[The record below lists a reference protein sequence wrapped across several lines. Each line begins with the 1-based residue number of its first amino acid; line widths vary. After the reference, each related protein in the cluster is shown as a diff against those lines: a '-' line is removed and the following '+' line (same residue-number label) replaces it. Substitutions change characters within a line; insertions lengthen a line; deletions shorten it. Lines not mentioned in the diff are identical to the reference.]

1 MRANIP
7 KMDKRLDCLREDL
20 KETGKNANNL
30 PTAGLSTQIHVL
42 TERIT
47 KLEASRY
54 TKWRS
59 LIKAKDHL
67 EGELFATGYWTRVN
81 KEKGPRDIIYTV
93 LKPNH
98 DQKQAESSETRS
110 DKMADIVRDYRNN
123 LQNDDPREVESL
135 RREIA
140 IRKVLGAVKT
150 RLTDE

>member
-7 KMDKRLDCLREDL
+7 KMDKRLDCLRKDL
-20 KETGKNANNL
+20 KQTGKNANNL
-30 PTAGLSTQIHVL
+30 PTAGLGTQTHVL

-47 KLEASRY
+47 KPGASRY

-81 KEKGPRDIIYTV
+81 KEKGPGDIIYTI

-98 DQKQAESSETRS
+98 DPKQAESSETRS
-110 DKMADIVRDYRNN
+110 EKMADIVRDYRNN
-123 LQNDDPREVESL
+123 LQNDNPREVESL